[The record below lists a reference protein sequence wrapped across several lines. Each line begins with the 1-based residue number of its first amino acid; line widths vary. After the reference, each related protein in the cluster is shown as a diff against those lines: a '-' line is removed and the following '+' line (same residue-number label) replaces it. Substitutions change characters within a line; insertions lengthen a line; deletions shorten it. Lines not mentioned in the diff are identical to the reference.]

1 MLMVIVLGWC
11 NKTCFLLT
19 QAWRGCVPVQTK
31 ARCISLCCMMT
42 KVLRRDMKMA
52 WAMIVTSACRCLYI
66 ISVTSKRVGVLNR
79 YLQLVVVKRMIWLT
93 IPLTLWVQL
102 EALFHPL
109 ALPVQGNC
117 KWMLFIG
124 SLLYVVCQN
133 G

>member
-1 MLMVIVLGWC
+1 
-11 NKTCFLLT
+11 
-19 QAWRGCVPVQTK
+19 
-31 ARCISLCCMMT
+31 
-42 KVLRRDMKMA
+42 
-52 WAMIVTSACRCLYI
+52 MIVTSACRCLYI